1 MSDELPEAI
10 LFIFLS
16 PASPVVEKKR
26 CNTVKLQKR
35 LADDE
40 TSPNFHR
47 QVRLESESLFNT
59 ELFL

>member
-1 MSDELPEAI
+1 MSDKLPEAI

-16 PASPVVEKKR
+16 PASSVVEKKR

-35 LADDE
+35 LADE